1 MRLSEQIAKL
11 EDRLLSKTQRWRARH
26 PGDWRLYAV
35 LGGVAWYFYGMVI
48 NSVRLGTRQSFQPD
62 SGVADIWVVNPVL
75 NLIAPFTL
83 TGLGVT
89 AALLTLVLLCS
100 KKARNWLL
108 GYHAVHDKRGFDI
121 LPDGTH
127 GSSRFMNLRE
137 MERILEV
144 GKLDTLTGTVYGKY
158 KDDPLDADQ
167 YADYIAAS
175 AKSGLAGNLLVVG
188 APGTGKS
195 RGFVRPYVFQC
206 VKRRES
212 IVLTDP
218 KAELFESMAGYLT
231 DRGYEV
237 RVFNLLDMEH
247 SDHWNPIGEAD
258 HDPRLIPIIASTIIT
273 NTSSEKE
280 AGDFWS
286 KAELNL
292 LTALLYYVQ
301 RETDSIDRPL
311 PLRDRR
317 LGRVLQLLTEDGL
330 RRIDAE
336 FRHLPAGHPAKGPYG
351 LFLNAKENLRGNIV
365 IGLGNRLNV
374 FQDKLVDAPTS
385 DSTIDLTLPGQKPC
399 AYFCI
404 LSAQDSTY
412 AFLSSLFFAMLFSRL
427 EAYAR
432 REKGGKLPVP
442 VNFLLDEFPSIG
454 KLGDFKRSIAFTR
467 SFGMQCQVLIQS
479 VAQLADMYP
488 RHEWEEI
495 AACCDATICLG
506 VSDPTSAKFI
516 SEKCGMT
523 TIQVTNN
530 QSPQTPL
537 FSPLQNNI
545 RPYSMTRS
553 NTQRA
558 LMQPDEVLRLDNA
571 QCIVLLRGQYPMLL
585 YKITP
590 EEFAAF
596 DQLRPVS
603 ITDYP
608 AKQMEDHS
616 EDTPQEPDPT
626 QLPDQ
631 PDPPESPPEQPT
643 EPPDPKPKTGW
654 GDLSA
659 LPRFPLI
666 YPDEDGYNTTGTR
679 GVRLSDAQVD
689 AVQNTLDTMRNEEKT
704 NHNNNKGD
712 AAL

>member
-35 LGGVAWYFYGMVI
+35 LGGVAWYFYGMLI

-62 SGVADIWVVNPVL
+62 SGITDIWTVNPVL
-75 NLIAPFTL
+75 NLIAPFTP

-89 AALLTLVLLCS
+89 AAFLTLVLLCS

-108 GYHAVHDKRGFDI
+108 GYHAVRDKRGFDI

-144 GKLDTLTGTVYGKY
+144 GKLDTLTGTVYGKH

-167 YADYIAAS
+167 YANYIAAS

-231 DRGYEV
+231 DQEYEV
-237 RVFNLLDMEH
+237 RVFNLLDMDH

-301 RETDSIDRPL
+301 RETDSIDRLL

-317 LGRVLQLLTEDGL
+317 LGRVLHLLTEDGL

-365 IGLGNRLNV
+365 IGL
-374 FQDKLVDAPTS
+374 
-385 DSTIDLTLPGQKPC
+385 
-399 AYFCI
+399 
-404 LSAQDSTY
+404 
-412 AFLSSLFFAMLFSRL
+412 
-427 EAYAR
+427 
-432 REKGGKLPVP
+432 
-442 VNFLLDEFPSIG
+442 
-454 KLGDFKRSIAFTR
+454 
-467 SFGMQCQVLIQS
+467 
-479 VAQLADMYP
+479 
-488 RHEWEEI
+488 
-495 AACCDATICLG
+495 
-506 VSDPTSAKFI
+506 
-516 SEKCGMT
+516 
-523 TIQVTNN
+523 VT
-530 QSPQTPL
+530 
-537 FSPLQNNI
+537 
-545 RPYSMTRS
+545 
-553 NTQRA
+553 A
-558 LMQPDEVLRLDNA
+558 
-571 QCIVLLRGQYPMLL
+571 
-585 YKITP
+585 
-590 EEFAAF
+590 
-596 DQLRPVS
+596 
-603 ITDYP
+603 
-608 AKQMEDHS
+608 
-616 EDTPQEPDPT
+616 
-626 QLPDQ
+626 
-631 PDPPESPPEQPT
+631 
-643 EPPDPKPKTGW
+643 
-654 GDLSA
+654 
-659 LPRFPLI
+659 
-666 YPDEDGYNTTGTR
+666 
-679 GVRLSDAQVD
+679 
-689 AVQNTLDTMRNEEKT
+689 
-704 NHNNNKGD
+704 
-712 AAL
+712 